1 MPAGISCCDDLR
13 EIAPGI
19 WYPFR
24 VTEMSFGSWPALG
37 LGWNLLIW
45 RRDYQIESATI
56 SPKVD
61 DALFHEVI
69 VPQGTMVQV
78 LDGNARHLGQYEQPQ
93 DGVAGVTPARYM
105 ELWNLAEV
113 SKEEVQARQRA
124 IEALIDRPAPEF
136 PREATWFNSK
146 PLTWESLRGKV
157 VILDFW
163 AEWCGPCRNDLPQLR
178 DMNSARAANGLTVIG
193 IHPPGSPREAIKK
206 VIDEFH
212 LDYPTCVDVPPGM
225 GVNAWG
231 DLFGRLAIQ
240 AIPHA
245 VAVDGKGIIVASGRL
260 QDVRAKAS
268 KLIRGA
274 R

>member
-1 MPAGISCCDDLR
+1 
-13 EIAPGI
+13 
-19 WYPFR
+19 
-24 VTEMSFGSWPALG
+24 
-37 LGWNLLIW
+37 
-45 RRDYQIESATI
+45 
-56 SPKVD
+56 
-61 DALFHEVI
+61 
-69 VPQGTMVQV
+69 
-78 LDGNARHLGQYEQPQ
+78 
-93 DGVAGVTPARYM
+93 
-105 ELWNLAEV
+105 
-113 SKEEVQARQRA
+113 
-124 IEALIDRPAPEF
+124 
-136 PREATWFNSK
+136 
-146 PLTWESLRGKV
+146 V

-178 DMNSARAANGLTVIG
+178 DMHSARAANGLTVIG

-206 VIDEFH
+206 VIEEFH
-212 LDYPTCVDVPPGM
+212 LDYPTCVDVPPGK

-268 KLIRGA
+268 KLIREA